1 MLAEEEYVENT
12 QPTAEPEYQEPEI
25 EIIDDEPE
33 SEEVEEADGKLTEDE
48 ASLLQEDEGG
58 LEEAPDPLELANKK
72 IAELRKKL
80 DKTNRHY
87 GQTRQQA
94 ADLQKELE
102 QARVFAEKQAQI
114 ARNSVEHDVDKQIL
128 MATKKLKEAKENG
141 DIDAETAAT
150 IELQRANYT
159 KSKMEDYRYQQQ
171 LNEDAAAATAQ
182 AQQAIEESQEPYDPY
197 YFNKE
202 NFQGWM
208 DQNDYWLNPQSPQH
222 NPVLFD
228 GVDRF
233 ITQWNADIV
242 EQGWESWIGSDE
254 YNQIL
259 QQKVDEART
268 KLNTQRRRQPQM
280 KPVQRA
286 GAPVRGPSRG
296 APTGSQPIKLERREH
311 EMLQGL
317 RNHGFKVKTE
327 TYLAKKEALANK
339 RGPWG

>member
-12 QPTAEPEYQEPEI
+12 QPTAEPEYQEPEV

-33 SEEVEEADGKLTEDE
+33 AEEVEEESPLSPDE

-94 ADLQKELE
+94 AELQKQLE
-102 QARVFAEKQAQI
+102 TAKAESKKQAEI
-114 ARNSVEHDVDKQIL
+114 ANQSIDYEVQQRII

-141 DIDAETAAT
+141 DFDAEADA
-150 IELQRANYT
+150 ISELQQANIT
-159 KSKMEDYRYQQQ
+159 KSKLEDWKFQQRLADEAAPNQ
-171 LNEDAAAATAQ
+171 TQAEEQQFEQSNPYALN
-182 AQQAIEESQEPYDPY
+182 S
-197 YFNKE
+197 E
-202 NFQGWM
+202 NFSGWLE
-208 DQNDYWLNPQSPQH
+208 QNDHWLNPQSPQY
-222 NPVLFD
+222 NPPLVA
-228 GVDRF
+228 GVDKF
-233 ITQWNADIV
+233 LVEWNSSLI
-242 EQGWESWIGSDE
+242 ESGYEEYIGSDE

-259 QQKVDEART
+259 QQRVDDART
-268 KLNTQRRRQPQM
+268 RLNTQKRRQPQM

-286 GAPVRGPSRG
+286 GAPVRGSGRTPVG
-296 APTGSQPIKLERREH
+296 NQPIKLERREY

-317 RNHGFKVKTE
+317 RDHGFKVKTE

>member
-12 QPTAEPEYQEPEI
+12 QPTAEPEYQEPEV

-33 SEEVEEADGKLTEDE
+33 AEEAEEENSLSPDE

-87 GQTRQQA
+87 VQTRQQA
-94 ADLQKELE
+94 DELQKQLE
-102 QARVFAEKQAQI
+102 QTQRDMQEQAKISAGNIERGVEQRI
-114 ARNSVEHDVDKQIL
+114 A

-141 DIDAETAAT
+141 DIDAETEA
-150 IELQRANYT
+150 ISELQQANIS
-159 KSKMEDYRYQQQ
+159 KSKIEDHKWQQK
-171 LNEDAAAATAQ
+171 LNDDAEAAAIQ
-182 AQQAIEESQEPYDPY
+182 AQQAQQEGATEEYDPY
-197 YFNKE
+197 YLNKE
-202 NFQGWM
+202 NFNGWLE
-208 DQNDYWLNPQSPQH
+208 QNDYWLNPQSPQH
-222 NPVLFD
+222 NPMLFE

-233 ITQWNADIV
+233 LSEWNAAII
-242 EQGWESWIGSDE
+242 ESGREDYIGSDE
-254 YNQIL
+254 YNELLTQR
-259 QQKVDEART
+259 VNEANA
-268 KLNTQRRRQPQM
+268 KLNAQRRRQPQM

-286 GAPVRGPSRG
+286 GAPVRGPSR
-296 APTGSQPIKLERREH
+296 APAGNAPIKLERREY

>member
-12 QPTAEPEYQEPEI
+12 QPTAEPEYQEPEV

-33 SEEVEEADGKLTEDE
+33 AEEVEEESSLSPDE
-48 ASLLQEDEGG
+48 ASLLQKDEGG

-87 GQTRQQA
+87 GQTRNQA
-94 ADLQKELE
+94 AELQRQLE
-102 QARVFAEKQAQI
+102 QAQRDMKEQGKINADTVESHLNQRIAE
-114 ARNSVEHDVDKQIL
+114 
-128 MATKKLKEAKENG
+128 ATRKLKEAKENG
-141 DIDAETAAT
+141 DIDAETDAIT
-150 IELQRANYT
+150 ELQRANIT
-159 KSKMEDYRYQQQ
+159 KSKLEDNKWKQK
-171 LNEDAAAATAQ
+171 LNDDAEAAAIQNQQ
-182 AQQAIEESQEPYDPY
+182 AQQSETSEEYDPY
-197 YFNKE
+197 YLNKE
-202 NFQGWM
+202 NFNGWLE
-208 DQNDYWLNPQSPQH
+208 QNDYWLNPQSPQH
-222 NPVLFD
+222 NPMLFE

-233 ITQWNADIV
+233 LTEWNSAII
-242 EQGWESWIGSDE
+242 ESGREDYIGSDE
-254 YNQIL
+254 YNQL
-259 QQKVDEART
+259 LTQRVNEANA
-268 KLNTQRRRQPQM
+268 KLNAQRRRQPQM

-286 GAPVRGPSRG
+286 GAPVRGSGR
-296 APTGSQPIKLERREH
+296 APVSNTPLKLERREH